1 MSRELKPS
9 ELSEQIEILVP
20 VLAKAIVQQL
30 YADEWIDVHQAAAL
44 VKLSRS
50 RLDELKS
57 LGRFPRA
64 DRWVAGKQVWNRLTI
79 EQWKKRLDA
88 EEQSAEVPQDD
99 KTWLRMG
106 QLRRQRGT

>member
-9 ELSEQIEILVP
+9 ELSDQIEILVP
-20 VLAKAIVQQL
+20 LLAKAVVQQL
-30 YADEWIDVHQAAAL
+30 YADEWIDVHQAATL

-50 RLDELKS
+50 RLDELKA

-79 EQWKKRLDA
+79 EQWKRLLDSGEA
-88 EEQSAEVPQDD
+88 TDSVVASSSRAADS
-99 KTWLRMG
+99 
-106 QLRRQRGT
+106 